1 MNKIVKILEIT
12 FLFSNENKTLENTVT
27 KLTENNQKL
36 TAKTSA
42 CIKKDE
48 IIEHSTDIE
57 DKLVQI
63 RENLTNYEQKCTER
77 IIDRFAHMEEEVKR
91 LHEKLDKI
99 DSQTQSL
106 VDFEMINQTDDLSC
120 PEYNYTHLEDR
131 LLRITH
137 QLKRQKSSQVVH
149 ENRIKETTQMII
161 DNKIQEIDLRP
172 IYNRH
177 PDYLS
182 EACGAKVVESRKE

>member
-1 MNKIVKILEIT
+1 M
-12 FLFSNENKTLENTVT
+12 
-27 KLTENNQKL
+27 
-36 TAKTSA
+36 
-42 CIKKDE
+42 
-48 IIEHSTDIE
+48 
-57 DKLVQI
+57 
-63 RENLTNYEQKCTER
+63 TNYDQKCTER
-77 IIDRFAHMEEEVKR
+77 IIERFALMEEDIKR
-91 LHEKLDKI
+91 LDEKLDKI

-120 PEYNYTHLEDR
+120 SEYNYTHLEDR

-161 DNKIQEIDLRP
+161 NNKIEEIDLRP
-172 IYNRH
+172 AYRRY

-182 EACGAKVVESRKE
+182 EACGAKVVESRKGINCLNS